1 MDSTLLIVLKAIE
14 RIVIYAGAVFVI
26 YTGYSLYKR
35 GISKG
40 RGDLKAKTKLGEI
53 LLSGTGPGVF
63 FMVFGAIILL
73 VGLFTGRAAI
83 RPGARPDSNQQSNR
97 QPLEALWAP
106 LSQRAPADYYDI
118 DPNHLRRWIE
128 EAQAMLDSYSQ
139 QPDDP
144 NNTAHEEQPQANQ
157 NDPNRHSRFSIKS
170 AGASEQK

>member
-26 YTGYSLYKR
+26 YAGYSLYKR

-83 RPGARPDSNQQSNR
+83 RTGARPDSNQL
-97 QPLEALWAP
+97 PLEVLWAP
-106 LSQRAPADYYDI
+106 LSQHAPADYYDI

-139 QPDDP
+139 QPKDP
-144 NNTAHEEQPQANQ
+144 NNSAHEEQPQANQ
-157 NDPNRHSRFSIKS
+157 NDPNQHSRFSIKS